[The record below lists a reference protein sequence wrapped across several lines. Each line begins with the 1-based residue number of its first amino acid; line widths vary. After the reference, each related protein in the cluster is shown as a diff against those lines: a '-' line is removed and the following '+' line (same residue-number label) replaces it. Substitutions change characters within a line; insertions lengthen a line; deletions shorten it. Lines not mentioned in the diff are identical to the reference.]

1 MSRSRRHSHM
11 RVARRRALQKAEV
24 PHLVPCPKCK
34 SPRLPH
40 HVCPTCGTYGGRQ
53 VVPAEEPTSR
63 RGS

>member
-11 RVARRRALQKAEV
+11 RVARRRALQKAAV

-34 SPRLPH
+34 TPRPAHRL
-40 HVCPTCGTYGGRQ
+40 CPTCGTYAGRQ
-53 VVPAEEPTSR
+53 VVRQEEGK

>member
-34 SPRLPH
+34 TLRPAH
-40 HVCPTCGTYGGRQ
+40 HLCPNCGTYGGRQ
-53 VVPAEEPTSR
+53 VLPLEEGGR
-63 RGS
+63 RAS